1 MPRDTQDPDQPFPD
15 FAYGT
20 LTLSGP
26 PFQCGSAIRSR
37 PSVGPA
43 TPHQLAPVRFGL
55 FRFRSPLLTESSLFL
70 RVLRCFTSP
79 SSPQRSYLFTAR
91 CPGIPQGGFPHSEIC
106 GSLPYHNSPQL
117 FAVVHV
123 LPRPLAP
130 RHPPYALRSLTC
142 CVCCA
147 ATSQLPHP
155 SHSYSSSSLS
165 YSVLNVPSMLLR
177 FLPYSRPGTLHPAF
191 RTSRRPGLQNPRS
204 LPSHSFSIPARFH
217 RTTVGLRGLE
227 PRTPALSAQCSNRL
241 SYRPSP
247 PCPAF
252 TLQRRINP

>member
-1 MPRDTQDPDQPFPD
+1 MPRDTQDPDQSFPD

-26 PFQCGSAIRSR
+26 PFQCGSAIRSK

-55 FRFRSPLLTESSLFL
+55 LRFRSPLLTESFLFL

-79 SSPQRSYLFTAR
+79 SSPLRSYLFTAR
-91 CPGIPQGGFPHSEIC
+91 CPGIPQGGFPHSDIC
-106 GSLPYHNSPQL
+106 GSMPYHNSPQL

-142 CVCCA
+142 CVCARQPRSCR
-147 ATSQLPHP
+147 TLPTPTAVLLHP
-155 SHSYSSSSLS
+155 IQFLMCH
-165 YSVLNVPSMLLR
+165 PCLL
-177 FLPYSRPGTLHPAF
+177 LHSRPGLLLPACCF
-191 RTSRRPGLQNPRS
+191 APAGPAVPFLAAVTRLLRI
-204 LPSHSFSIPARFH
+204 LPASTVRLWACVDSNHGPLRYQHSAL
-217 RTTVGLRGLE
+217 TV
-227 PRTPALSAQCSNRL
+227 
-241 SYRPSP
+241 
-247 PCPAF
+247 
-252 TLQRRINP
+252 